1 MQPGKNIMDN
11 NALRTLQLLE
21 EIDQNHTP
29 SQRYLAKKLN
39 VSLGLINSFIRQLAK
54 KGYFKI
60 TTIPKNR
67 VAYILTPMGMA
78 EKSKLTYAYIHHSY
92 QFYKGARDKLR
103 LLFQELEQAGVRRV
117 VFYGIDQF
125 AEIAYISLQETS
137 ILMVATVDDLKQG
150 RKFMGH
156 TVTDPSRLNDL
167 SFDRV
172 IITAIHSRKI
182 IKEKLIKQGM
192 APNRIVI
199 LD

>member
-1 MQPGKNIMDN
+1 MDN

-39 VSLGLINSFIRQLAK
+39 VSLGLMNSFIRQLAK

>member
-1 MQPGKNIMDN
+1 MDN

-21 EIDQNHTP
+21 EIEQNNAP

-39 VSLGLINSFIRQLAK
+39 VSLGLMNSFIKRLAK
-54 KGYFKI
+54 KGYFKV

-67 VAYILTPMGMA
+67 VAYILTPKGMA

-92 QFYKGARDKLR
+92 QYYKGARSKLR
-103 LLFQELEQAGVRRV
+103 LLFQELEVAGVHRV
-117 VFYGIDQF
+117 VFYGIGQF

-137 ILMVATVDDLKQG
+137 IEMAAAFDDHKAGQ
-150 RKFMGH
+150 KFMGH
-156 TVTDPSRLNDL
+156 TVNDPSVLKNF

-172 IITAIHSRKI
+172 MITSIESRRIIR
-182 IKEKLIKQGM
+182 EKLIELGLESGKL
-192 APNRIVI
+192 VI

>member
-1 MQPGKNIMDN
+1 MDN

-21 EIDQNHTP
+21 EIDQNQML

-54 KGYFKI
+54 KGYFKV

-103 LLFQELEQAGVRRV
+103 LLFQELEKIGVRRV
-117 VFYGIDQF
+117 VFYGIGQF

-137 ILMVATVDDLKQG
+137 IHMMATVDDLKQG
-150 RKFMGH
+150 QKIMGH
-156 TVTDPSRLNDL
+156 TVSDPSCLKDL

-172 IITAIHSRKI
+172 IITSINSRKI

-192 APNRIVI
+192 APNKIVI

>member
-1 MQPGKNIMDN
+1 MDN

>member
-1 MQPGKNIMDN
+1 MDN

-39 VSLGLINSFIRQLAK
+39 VSLGLMNSFIRQLAK

-103 LLFQELEQAGVRRV
+103 LLFQELEQVGVRRV

>member
-1 MQPGKNIMDN
+1 VDN

-21 EIDQNHTP
+21 EIGQNNTS
-29 SQRYLAKKLN
+29 SQRYLAKQLN
-39 VSLGLINSFIRQLAK
+39 VSLGLINSFIKRLAK
-54 KGYFKI
+54 KGYFKV

-92 QFYKGARDKLR
+92 QYYKGARKKLQ
-103 LLFQELEQAGVRRV
+103 LLFQELDEAGVRRV
-117 VFYGIDQF
+117 AFYGMGHF

-137 ILMVATVDDLKQG
+137 IIMVATVDDNKPGQ
-150 RKFMGH
+150 KFMGH
-156 TVTDPSRLNDL
+156 AVTDPSYLLNL

-172 IITAIHSRKI
+172 IITAINSRKI
-182 IKEKLIKQGM
+182 IKEKLIKQSI
-192 APNRIVI
+192 APNKIVI